1 MLDLDA
7 IARSHRA
14 PIFSLLA
21 GACMWGLTWWPMRV
35 LRDLGLSGPWLTVVS
50 SAAAALLLL
59 PWALGQRQR
68 WPSHHAALLVIALC
82 GGYANLAYNAA
93 MIGGNPLRVML
104 LFYLAPI
111 WAMLGAQVFLGERID
126 AARVAAVAIAVA
138 DALLILGGPELLKN
152 PPALIDLLAISAG
165 LTYAMNNLAYRSA
178 ESVPVV
184 SKNFIMLVGAVML
197 AAPCLSL
204 FPGPANPAGG
214 DWWACVA
221 FGVLWLIP
229 AVGLTQFG
237 VAHMAAGRA
246 AVLLTLELP
255 IAVATG
261 ALFGGVELTALEWA
275 GGLFILLAAIIDSRA
290 HGSAAAEM
298 H

>member
-1 MLDLDA
+1 MLDFNA
-7 IARSHRA
+7 ITRSHRV

-21 GACMWGLTWWPMRV
+21 GATMWGLTWWPMRV
-35 LRDLGLSGPWLTVVS
+35 LRDLGLSGAWLTILS

-59 PWALGQRQR
+59 PWALRQRQS
-68 WPSHHAALLVIALC
+68 WKPHHVALLVIMLC

-93 MIGGNPLRVML
+93 MIGGNPLRVMM

-111 WAMLGAQVFLGERID
+111 WALLGAQVFLGERID
-126 AARVAAVAIAVA
+126 ATRVAAVAIAVA
-138 DALLILGGPELLKN
+138 GALLILGGPELLQN
-152 PPALIDLLAISAG
+152 PPALVDLLAISAG
-165 LTYAMNNLAYRSA
+165 LAYAMNNLAYRGA

-184 SKNFIMLVGAVML
+184 SKNLVMLVGAVVL
-197 AAPCLSL
+197 AVPCLWL
-204 FPGPANPAGG
+204 FPVPAGPAGG
-214 DWWACVA
+214 AWWACIA
-221 FGVLWLIP
+221 FGVLWLVP

-255 IAVATG
+255 IAAATG
-261 ALFGGVELTALEWA
+261 ALFGGVDLTAMEWA
-275 GGLFILLAAIIDSRA
+275 GGLLILLAAIIDSRA

>member
-1 MLDLDA
+1 MVDFNA
-7 IARSHRA
+7 IVRSHRM
-14 PIFSLLA
+14 PVFSLLA
-21 GACMWGLTWWPMRV
+21 GATLWGLTWWPMRL
-35 LRDLGLSGPWLTVVS
+35 LRDLGLSGAWLTILS

-59 PWALGQRQR
+59 PWALRQRQH
-68 WPSHHAALLVIALC
+68 WKSHHAALLVIMLC

-93 MIGGNPLRVML
+93 MIGGNPLRVMM

-111 WAMLGAQVFLGERID
+111 WALLGAQVFLGERID

-138 DALLILGGPELLKN
+138 GALLILGGPELLQN
-152 PPALIDLLAISAG
+152 PPALVDLLAISAG

-184 SKNFIMLVGAVML
+184 SKNLVMLVGAVML
-197 AAPCLSL
+197 AGPCLWI
-204 FPGPANPAGG
+204 FPAPAGPAGG
-214 DWWACVA
+214 AWWACIA

-255 IAVATG
+255 IAAATG
-261 ALFGGVELTALEWA
+261 ALFGGVDLTAMEWA
-275 GGLFILLAAIIDSRA
+275 GGLLILLAAIIDSRA

>member
-1 MLDLDA
+1 MLDFEA
-7 IARSHRA
+7 ITRSHRV
-14 PIFSLLA
+14 PVFSLLA
-21 GACMWGLTWWPMRV
+21 GATMWGLTWWPMRV
-35 LRDLGLSGPWLTVVS
+35 LRDLGLSGAWLTILS

-59 PWALGQRQR
+59 PWALRQRQR
-68 WPSHHAALLVIALC
+68 WRPHHVALLVILLC

-93 MIGGNPLRVML
+93 MIGGNPLRVMM

-111 WAMLGAQVFLGERID
+111 WALLGAQVFLGERID

-138 DALLILGGPELLKN
+138 GALLILGGPELLTN
-152 PPALIDLLAISAG
+152 PPAVVDLLAISAG

-184 SKNFIMLVGAVML
+184 SKNLVMLVGAVML
-197 AAPCLSL
+197 AVPCLWL
-204 FPGPANPAGG
+204 FPEPAEPSGG
-214 DWWACVA
+214 AWWACIA
-221 FGVLWLIP
+221 FGVLWLVP

-255 IAVATG
+255 VAAATG
-261 ALFGGVELTALEWA
+261 ALFGGVDLTAMEWA
-275 GGLFILLAAIIDSRA
+275 GGLLILLAAIIDSRA

>member
-1 MLDLDA
+1 MLDFQA
-7 IARSHRA
+7 ITRSHRV
-14 PIFSLLA
+14 PVFSLLA
-21 GACMWGLTWWPMRV
+21 GATMWGLTWWPMRV
-35 LRDLGLSGPWLTVVS
+35 LRDLGLSGAWLTILS

-59 PWALGQRQR
+59 PWALRQRQR
-68 WPSHHAALLVIALC
+68 WRPHHVALLVILLC

-93 MIGGNPLRVML
+93 MIGGNPLRVMM

-111 WAMLGAQVFLGERID
+111 WALLGAQVFLGERID

-138 DALLILGGPELLKN
+138 GALLILGGPELLTN
-152 PPALIDLLAISAG
+152 PPAVVDLLAISAG

-184 SKNFIMLVGAVML
+184 SKNLVMLVGAVML
-197 AAPCLSL
+197 AVPCLWL
-204 FPGPANPAGG
+204 FPEPAEPSGG
-214 DWWACVA
+214 AWWACIA
-221 FGVLWLIP
+221 FGVLWLVP

-255 IAVATG
+255 VAAATG
-261 ALFGGVELTALEWA
+261 ALFGGVDLTAMEWA
-275 GGLFILLAAIIDSRA
+275 GGLLILLAAIIDSRA

>member
-1 MLDLDA
+1 MFDLNA
-7 IARSHRA
+7 ITRSTRA

-21 GACMWGLTWWPMRV
+21 GASMWGLTWWPMRM
-35 LRDLGLSGPWLTVVS
+35 LRDLGLSGAWLTIVS

-59 PWALGQRQR
+59 PWALRRRPR
-68 WPSHHAALLVIALC
+68 WQPHCAALLVITLC

-93 MIGGNPLRVML
+93 MIGGNPLRVMM

-111 WAMLGAQVFLGERID
+111 WALLGAQVFLGERID

-138 DALLILGGPELLKN
+138 GALLILGGPELLKN

-165 LTYAMNNLAYRSA
+165 LSYAMNNLAYRSA

-184 SKNFIMLVGAVML
+184 NKNFVMLVGAVML
-197 AAPCLSL
+197 AGPCLWL
-204 FPGPANPAGG
+204 FPEPAGPVG
-214 DWWACVA
+214 GGWWACVA
-221 FGVLWLIP
+221 FGVLWLVP

-255 IAVATG
+255 VAAATG
-261 ALFGGVELTALEWA
+261 ALFGGVDLAAMEWA
-275 GGLFILLAAIIDSRA
+275 GGLLILLAAIIDSRA

>member
-1 MLDLDA
+1 MFDLNA
-7 IARSHRA
+7 ITRSHRV
-14 PIFSLLA
+14 PVFSLLA
-21 GACMWGLTWWPMRV
+21 GATMWGLTWWPMRV
-35 LRDLGLSGPWLTVVS
+35 LRDLGLSGAWVTILS

-59 PWALGQRQR
+59 PWAVRQR
-68 WPSHHAALLVIALC
+68 PRWQPHHVALLVILLC

-93 MIGGNPLRVML
+93 MIGGNPLRVMM

-111 WAMLGAQVFLGERID
+111 WALLGAQVFLGERID

-138 DALLILGGPELLKN
+138 GALLILGGPELLNN
-152 PPALIDLLAISAG
+152 PPALVDLLAISAG

-184 SKNFIMLVGAVML
+184 SKNLLMLVGAVML
-197 AAPCLSL
+197 AAPCLWL
-204 FPGPANPAGG
+204 FPEPTEPAGG
-214 DWWACVA
+214 AWWACLV
-221 FGVLWLIP
+221 FGVLWLVP
-229 AVGLTQFG
+229 AVGLTQYG

-255 IAVATG
+255 IAAATG
-261 ALFGGVELTALEWA
+261 ALFGGVDLTAMEWT
-275 GGLFILLAAIIDSRA
+275 GGLLILLAAVIDSRS

>member
-1 MLDLDA
+1 MVDFNA
-7 IARSHRA
+7 IVRSHRV
-14 PIFSLLA
+14 PVFSLLA
-21 GACMWGLTWWPMRV
+21 GATLWGLTWWPMRL
-35 LRDLGLSGPWLTVVS
+35 LRDLGLSGAWLTILS

-59 PWALGQRQR
+59 PWALRQRQR
-68 WPSHHAALLVIALC
+68 WKRHHAALLVIMLC

-93 MIGGNPLRVML
+93 MIGGNPLRVMM

-111 WAMLGAQVFLGERID
+111 WALLGAQVFLGERID

-138 DALLILGGPELLKN
+138 GALLILGGPELLQN
-152 PPALIDLLAISAG
+152 PPALVDLLAISAG

-178 ESVPVV
+178 ESIPVV
-184 SKNFIMLVGAVML
+184 SKNLVMLVGAVML
-197 AAPCLSL
+197 AGPCLWI
-204 FPGPANPAGG
+204 FPEPAGPTSG
-214 DWWACVA
+214 AWWACIA
-221 FGVLWLIP
+221 FGVLWLVP

-255 IAVATG
+255 IAAATG
-261 ALFGGVELTALEWA
+261 ALFGGVDLTALEWA
-275 GGLFILLAAIIDSRA
+275 GGLLILLAAIIDSRA